1 MHENEPPDL
10 EMRTVPLT
18 EGMLATIQDF
28 EVAVLGPN
36 GIERRI
42 SSRGDKLV
50 IGTHESAGLCLDD
63 DTVSRFHCELGV
75 ENGQV
80 VLRDFGST
88 NGTAVDGTRILAA
101 VLSHES
107 KITVGKTNLIFSIG
121 GRRLVEAD
129 ADTNQI
135 GNLSSKSPPMQAV
148 IRHLQ
153 KAASTDATTL
163 LFGETGTGKDVCAH
177 AIHQA
182 SARTDEPLVVVD
194 CGSLPGDLI
203 ESELFGHVQGAF
215 TGAHADRA
223 GAFEQAQGGTI
234 FLDEIGEIPLP
245 LQTRFLRA
253 IESREIQRL
262 GSSTKIPLDL
272 RVIGATHRD
281 LRKQVNEGS
290 FREDLYHRLAIIEI
304 HLPPLRERL
313 EDLPDL
319 VDSLLEDLDVS
330 IESRALMTS
339 EEFLQKLR
347 RHDWPGN
354 IRELRNHLERCAA
367 MQESMPLREDTEP
380 SSLSVH
386 SDVPIRTAR
395 TRWLQ
400 HLERKYLEEL
410 MAQENGNVSA
420 VARRAG
426 VNRVHMYRLLKT
438 AGLR

>member
-1 MHENEPPDL
+1 
-10 EMRTVPLT
+10 MRTVPLSDSF
-18 EGMLATIQDF
+18 APTIQEF
-28 EVAVLGPN
+28 QVAVLGPE
-36 GIERRI
+36 GLERTVT
-42 SSRGDKLV
+42 SSGEKLV
-50 IGTHESAGLCLDD
+50 IGTHESAGLCIDD
-63 DTVSRFHCELGV
+63 DTVSRFHCEIGV
-75 ENGQV
+75 ENGQL

-88 NGTAVDGTRILAA
+88 NGTAVDGTRVLVA
-101 VLSHES
+101 VLEHES
-107 KITVGKTNLIFSIG
+107 KITVGKTDLLFSLG
-121 GRRLVEAD
+121 GKRQIDLD
-129 ADTNQI
+129 ADTNSI
-135 GNLSSKSPPMQAV
+135 GSLSSKSPPMQAV

-182 SARTDEPLVVVD
+182 SARTNESLVVVD
-194 CGSLPGDLI
+194 CGSLPGELI
-203 ESELFGHVQGAF
+203 ESELFGHVKGAF
-215 TGAHADRA
+215 TGAHEDRP
-223 GAFEQAQGGTI
+223 GAFEQAQGGTV
-234 FLDEIGEIPLP
+234 FLDEIGEIPLH
-245 LQTRFLRA
+245 LQTRFLRV
-253 IESREIQRL
+253 IESRETQRV
-262 GSSTKIPLDL
+262 GSNTKISLDL

-281 LRKQVNEGS
+281 LRKQVNEGT

-319 VDSLLEDLDVS
+319 VDVLLENLDIS
-330 IESRALMTS
+330 IRGRALMTS
-339 EEFLQKLR
+339 DTFLQKLR

-354 IRELRNHLERCAA
+354 IRELRNYLERCAA
-367 MQESMPLREDTEP
+367 MQESMPLQQERRDSALRIHT
-380 SSLSVH
+380 
-386 SDVPIRTAR
+386 DVPIRIAR

-410 MAQENGNVSA
+410 LTQENGNVSA